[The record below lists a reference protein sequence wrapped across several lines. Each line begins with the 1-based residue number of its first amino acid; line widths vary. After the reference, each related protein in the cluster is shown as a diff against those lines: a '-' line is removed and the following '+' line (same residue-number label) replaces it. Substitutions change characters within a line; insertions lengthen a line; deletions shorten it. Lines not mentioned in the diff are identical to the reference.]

1 MKEVEKNEIK
11 RLSDRLDAIRHQ
23 QAGLSLVESADK
35 YAELEKEKETLEAE
49 IIRLREVH
57 SQKLSKEAQK
67 LMNLPFRRAI
77 TKKEQADMGK
87 LKKRRTRPDR
97 GAPDDGAG
105 PGNGAQRDDRVREE
119 RVLNLPHLRLS
130 GHPCTEDVLRASGY
144 IPNFYPDV
152 FTPLIYKFIFNG
164 NPRFFG
170 MKNSTIMPICIYAM
184 NFFIPFSHIPQN
196 MIDPQN

>member
-77 TKKEQADMGK
+77 TKKELQA
-87 LKKRRTRPDR
+87 RR
-97 GAPDDGAG
+97 
-105 PGNGAQRDDRVREE
+105 
-119 RVLNLPHLRLS
+119 
-130 GHPCTEDVLRASGY
+130 
-144 IPNFYPDV
+144 I
-152 FTPLIYKFIFNG
+152 
-164 NPRFFG
+164 
-170 MKNSTIMPICIYAM
+170 
-184 NFFIPFSHIPQN
+184 
-196 MIDPQN
+196 